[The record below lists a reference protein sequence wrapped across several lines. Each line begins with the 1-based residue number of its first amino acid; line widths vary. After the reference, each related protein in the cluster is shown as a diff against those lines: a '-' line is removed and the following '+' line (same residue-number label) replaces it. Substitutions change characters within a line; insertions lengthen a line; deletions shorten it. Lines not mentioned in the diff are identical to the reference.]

1 LTLEH
6 LEASFYE
13 EGLKNYTHEDFV
25 KAGLMDPFYANLK
38 EVAKDEK
45 SHEEFLT
52 QALKGKCCEF
62 NGLSNPVVYVLT
74 GILAAG
80 AHPVER
86 CKYAF
91 PATDVKTFAA
101 LGSVLEGKSP
111 LCIPLG

>member
-1 LTLEH
+1 MTLEH

-52 QALKGKCCEF
+52 QALKGKSCEF
-62 NGLSNPVVYVLT
+62 NGPTNIFVYVLT
-74 GILAAG
+74 GILTS
-80 AHPVER
+80 
-86 CKYAF
+86 CW
-91 PATDVKTFAA
+91 
-101 LGSVLEGKSP
+101 SSP
-111 LCIPLG
+111 RRAMQVCIPCYGREDIRCSR